1 MDDRWQMYDQT
12 PTRVATGWR
21 FEPVTAPS
29 RLGGSNGMTIG
40 PDGRLYVTQVFASQV
55 TAIDVDSGAHE
66 VFSPLGGGIVG
77 PDDGIFAADGT
88 FFATEPL
95 IGRVSA
101 RQGDGSY
108 RVVRDD
114 LPGANGITVDH
125 AGRRLFVD
133 EFRPGGRLME
143 LDPSGAAPPRVLM
156 EDLNGPNALAM
167 GPDGRLYFPQVFANQ
182 IWVYDLEAGQG
193 RLLVDDLSVPTAVK
207 FDSHG
212 RIVTSE
218 SGAGHITAI
227 DLESGRR
234 ETVAEVPLGID
245 NVSVG
250 PGDRIFVAHYVDGR
264 VAEETAGR
272 HRILSPPG
280 FLGPHGLAVAADGR
294 LLIADALSIADMSA
308 DATVT
313 RRLNLLIDL
322 PGLAAGV
329 CPSGDDL
336 LVATHTDVLRYPRGS
351 GPPSVVVS
359 RLEGVSSIVADED
372 GGALVVEREGGR
384 VQQMG
389 RDGSIRVIASGLH
402 RPGAVARSAAGDL
415 YVSQGEGRP
424 VVVVAHG
431 AARPVVEGL
440 ADAQGL
446 AIAGDTLLVADVGS
460 HELIAVDL
468 ADGRRS
474 VAVEGARIGQPRPGL
489 VPAAFCSVC
498 ADGGGGFYV
507 GANGDG
513 RICTLARG

>member
-193 RLLVDDLSVPTAVK
+193 RA
-207 FDSHG
+207 
-212 RIVTSE
+212 
-218 SGAGHITAI
+218 
-227 DLESGRR
+227 GRR
-234 ETVAEVPLGID
+234 RPQRSDRGQVRLAGADRHLG
-245 NVSVG
+245 VG
-250 PGDRIFVAHYVDGR
+250 CRTHHRHRPRER
-264 VAEETAGR
+264 TAG
-272 HRILSPPG
+272 
-280 FLGPHGLAVAADGR
+280 
-294 LLIADALSIADMSA
+294 
-308 DATVT
+308 
-313 RRLNLLIDL
+313 N
-322 PGLAAGV
+322 AG
-329 CPSGDDL
+329 
-336 LVATHTDVLRYPRGS
+336 
-351 GPPSVVVS
+351 
-359 RLEGVSSIVADED
+359 
-372 GGALVVEREGGR
+372 
-384 VQQMG
+384 
-389 RDGSIRVIASGLH
+389 
-402 RPGAVARSAAGDL
+402 RSAAGHRQR
-415 YVSQGEGRP
+415 VGRAGRP
-424 VVVVAHG
+424 DLR
-431 AARPVVEGL
+431 RPL
-440 ADAQGL
+440 R
-446 AIAGDTLLVADVGS
+446 
-460 HELIAVDL
+460 
-468 ADGRRS
+468 GR
-474 VAVEGARIGQPRPGL
+474 P
-489 VPAAFCSVC
+489 
-498 ADGGGGFYV
+498 GGGG
-507 GANGDG
+507 DG
-513 RICTLARG
+513 GSPPDPVAARVSRPPWPGRGRGTGGS